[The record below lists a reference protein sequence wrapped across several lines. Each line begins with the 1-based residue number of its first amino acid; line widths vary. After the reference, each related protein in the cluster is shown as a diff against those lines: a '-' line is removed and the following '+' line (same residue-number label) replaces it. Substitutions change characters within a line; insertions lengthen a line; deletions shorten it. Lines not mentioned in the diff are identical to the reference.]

1 MAVDTTRTIEI
12 ENAPAK
18 MLRLVGLG
26 VLMTGVSVA
35 LAFRW
40 IPDIGP
46 GSYGEFIGYCGL
58 VFFGVCTVVVLWR
71 LLTTRGPVVTIAP
84 DGIRDRRLT
93 SDLIPWTA
101 IRAIS
106 TWEYRGQKAMVL
118 AVDPSTE
125 ARLALTRMARWTR
138 GANRAL
144 GADGLC
150 VTAQGLK
157 IDYVNLMALSLDY
170 WKRAKSTSAASGTPV
185 GI

>member
-1 MAVDTTRTIEI
+1 MAVDTTRNIEI

-18 MLRLVGLG
+18 MLRLIGLG
-26 VLMTGVSVA
+26 VLMTAVSAA

-40 IPDIGP
+40 IPGIGP

-58 VFFGVCTVVVLWR
+58 VFFGFCTVVALWS

-93 SDLIPWTA
+93 SDLIPWGA
-101 IRAIS
+101 IRGIS

-118 AVDPSTE
+118 AVDPSVE

-157 IDYVNLMALSLDY
+157 IDYATLLATCMDY
-170 WKRAKSTSAASGTPV
+170 WQAKRSEGA
-185 GI
+185 